1 MVTYFTKD
9 AAIHANKLATAA
21 YSQEHV
27 VQQEANLD
35 YILSRVEAYAED
47 SKNEDEKVIRKA
59 AYLLRYIAY
68 QGHIFTDGNK
78 RTAFALARAFLELNG
93 YTMPAGGEE
102 SQEGRARMMRE
113 IAEGRHSLSR
123 VLKWLEKSVERKI

>member
-9 AAIHANKLATAA
+9 AAIHANKIATST

-35 YILSRVEAYAED
+35 YILARVETYAED
-47 SKNEDEKVIRKA
+47 SKSDKEKVLRKT
-59 AYLLRYIAY
+59 AYLLRYLAY

-78 RTAFALARAFLELNG
+78 RTAFALSRAFLELNG
-93 YTMPAGGEE
+93 YTMSAGDEKD
-102 SQEGRARMMRE
+102 QKARARMMKE
-113 IAEGRHSLSR
+113 IAEGRHSLSH
-123 VLKWLEKSVERKI
+123 VFKWLGKSVERKI